1 MTWEATGVVVTILV
15 VFGSLMAFV
24 FQSKWSCG
32 QCQKNCRN
40 ELYHALDTLASKV
53 NDRSELLTAVN
64 AKLDMLILGLNIK
77 VEAKK
82 E

>member
-1 MTWEATGVVVTILV
+1 MTWEVAGVILTILV

-24 FQSKWSCG
+24 FQSKWACG
-32 QCQKNCRN
+32 QCQKICRS
-40 ELYHALDTLASKV
+40 ELYHALDMLANKV

-64 AKLDMLILGLNIK
+64 AKLDMLIIGLNIK